1 MLIPLIIFF
10 GVLSLVAGV
19 VLAYSAYCAPEGCE
33 TESGFHLAEG
43 DLQKRIEAQARK
55 TDLANGLDINAPIE
69 SCLAGSGLL
78 DS

>member
-1 MLIPLIIFF
+1 MLLPLIILF
-10 GVLSLVAGV
+10 GVMSLLAGV
-19 VLAYSAYCAPEGCE
+19 VLVYSAYCAPEGYE
-33 TESGFHLAEG
+33 TEAGFYFAES
-43 DLQKRIEAQARK
+43 DLPEKIDTRTVK

>member
-1 MLIPLIIFF
+1 MLFPLIILF
-10 GVLSLVAGV
+10 GVLSVIAGV
-19 VLAYSAYCAPEGCE
+19 VLAYGASCAPEGYE
-33 TESGFHLAEG
+33 TESGFHFAEG
-43 DLQKRIEAQARK
+43 DLPKRIDARAIE